1 MAITFTLTD
10 LRSNNE
16 FDMRPDP
23 SSDPE
28 IMLSLESLQMF
39 SRDKQPLWHVG
50 ADGRQR
56 LIQCHEG
63 ARGVSFTLIFRG
75 SRDTAYNNLMRLNR
89 WLELAIE
96 SELNPQNSYPIYLKV
111 KLEGAT
117 NATIHRVQF
126 GVTDPSSTILNPVTI
141 ASGVDAPLWEV
152 GVALVLYPFGRSQLP
167 YYLNNALH
175 NGAFDRWNAA
185 ETEPYGW
192 QATATGGTLAKA
204 TFKKLVGRFSCR
216 VTTAANNEGLRADAV
231 PVPAYHLAI
240 ASAWVIIGSGTWK
253 LQIFRGT
260 GAGTEM
266 IALEDLTAAVLAAN
280 TGNVVQDTA
289 VDEAGNTWYQ
299 IRVAQVTLHET
310 QTMFVRWA
318 QDGAGTGQSWI
329 DAVQLRTVEAE
340 NRFQDPHFVHFDRNV
355 WGDFM
360 LNDGASHVSA
370 GQDTD
375 NHFDSNGEFV
385 TTASSLG
392 MTFDSSTSTA
402 GFMRTRV
409 LLPDRQGDSWVVRFW
424 TKFYGDGD
432 AGTTILAG
440 LFDGADNLIDSVEWD
455 DTHATA
461 TATATGGDAA
471 TWKLYE
477 LTGTNSS
484 APGVYVKFYIDTTG
498 TALETLQL
506 YIDELYVYSGTGPTF
521 HGAFISDWRL
531 ENRNDFSDSAEEQYN
546 YMHMFNLPGDGPCA
560 IKLRGHVISGVAVA
574 RQLWIAAA
582 PETRYPYI
590 QHSYEAEESA
600 GSFTA
605 NTDARWTDTADAA
618 ASGGNYNRFLSTS
631 DSDTLGTGRDYI
643 YMSIPNATILEE
655 IHRWSGRP
663 LRVFAR
669 ARTEHSSGEMYFELA
684 TQNATVTRA
693 NRRQSFTAVNTWE
706 WIDLGPLHL
715 YYTEDGVRTTHNVS
729 AVFRI
734 YATANDT
741 YHVDIDKV
749 EFLPV
754 PDGGYGRWRFYE
766 FGTFGQYFL
775 DGLNQEMTYVLDGT
789 EIHTPYSGVY
799 EFMPG
804 HVAHM
809 VIFGTAKA
817 TGEHSLTDIIDFTG
831 VEIFPQTTHLLGTI

>member
-39 SRDKQPLWHVG
+39 SRDKQPVWHVG

-280 TGNVVQDTA
+280 TGGVVQDTA

-340 NRFQDPHFVHFDRNV
+340 NRFQDPHFVHFDRNT

-360 LNDGASHVSA
+360 IRGGNA
-370 GQDTD
+370 GFMTVAKTTTA
-375 NHFDSNGEFV
+375 NFDSDGEFV
-385 TTASSLG
+385 TTASSLDV
-392 MTFDSSTSTA
+392 TFDTVTSSNVSI
-402 GFMRTRV
+402 RTRV
-409 LLPDRQGDSWVVRFW
+409 LNDSRQGDAWVCRFW
-424 TKFYGDGD
+424 MRFVSDG
-432 AGTTILAG
+432 ATTLRVQ
-440 LFDGADNLIDSVEWD
+440 LRDGADNVL
-455 DTHATA
+455 DTVDITEE
-461 TATATGGDAA
+461 TIGDVDVLSDTGGDAA
-471 TWKLYE
+471 TWYLIQ
-477 LTGTNSS
+477 LDGTNSS
-484 APGVYVKFYIDTTG
+484 APGVHAIWYPTATGSGTSMRFY
-498 TALETLQL
+498 L
-506 YIDELYVYSGTGPTF
+506 DELYIYSGTGPTF

-560 IKLRGHVISGVAVA
+560 IKLRGHVISGVDVA

-590 QHSYEAEESA
+590 QHSYEAETT
-600 GSFTA
+600 GGFTP

-643 YMSIPNATILEE
+643 YMSIPDATILEE

-669 ARTEHSSGEMYFELA
+669 ARAEHSSGEMYFELA

-766 FGTFGQYFL
+766 FGTFGQYLL

-789 EIHTPYSGVY
+789 EIHTPYSGIY